1 MYILYRAESPV
12 ELEAVFRFRYDHCFR
27 DFPPGYPGLD
37 HARQRLFEPHDLDSE
52 HMCARDAEGRLVA
65 VSTAT
70 PADAPGAPAAWAAW
84 FALDRLR
91 PLGLARFVVST
102 RMVLHREERG
112 GELFTFFYKALK
124 RRYVAAGLLASL
136 HYCRPG
142 LVSRYQ
148 HLGHHACAPAFN
160 LPGGQLRQPMLV
172 ALNDALSPD
181 AMSGLCSV
189 LPELAGRVEF
199 HRLPAADRRAYVE
212 ERLLAAGVRALPEA
226 ALPALR
232 RACPLPVA
240 EGQTLYA
247 GPAEAQLCCILA
259 GRFREERSGVL
270 LRPGPGAFLGLDGG
284 RCACAAR
291 AETAAEILV
300 FDSAVVRRVLD
311 APAGPPADA
320 AALWRALGASVGA
333 HGHSPSPNGIPDGA
347 GAPGDGPA
355 GD

>member
-1 MYILYRAESPV
+1 MYTIYRAESPN
-12 ELEAVFRFRYDHCFR
+12 ELEEVFRFRYDHCFR

-52 HMCARDAEGRLVA
+52 HMCARDAGGRLVA

-70 PADAPGAPAAWAAW
+70 PAHTPSAPAAWTAW
-84 FALDRLR
+84 LGLDRLR
-91 PLGLARFVVST
+91 PLGLARFMVST
-102 RMVLHREERG
+102 RMVLHRQERG

-148 HLGHHACAPAFN
+148 HLGHHAYAPAFN

-172 ALNDALSPD
+172 CLNPVQDCLLAVFPD
-181 AMSGLCSV
+181 L
-189 LPELAGRVEF
+189 EGRVEF
-199 HRLPAADRRAYVE
+199 HRLPAAERRAYVE
-212 ERLLAAGVRALPEA
+212 ERLLAAGVAALPEA
-226 ALPALR
+226 GLPALR

-240 EGQTLYA
+240 QGQTLYA

-259 GRFREERSGVL
+259 GWFREERSGGL
-270 LRPGPGAFLGLDGG
+270 LRLGPGAFLGRDGD
-284 RCACAAR
+284 RCVCAAR
-291 AETAAEILV
+291 AETAGELLV
-300 FDSAVVRRVLD
+300 FDSAVVRRALD
-311 APAGPPADA
+311 APAGQPADA

-333 HGHSPSPNGIPDGA
+333 HGQGSASAASANGMGGLDE
-347 GAPGDGPA
+347 GPA
-355 GD
+355 AN